1 MTNRLTQSLLHSLA
15 ALALGCAVALLI
27 GEGIARVAESRRTDY
42 RETAVQTHRGALLW
56 KLKAPMIEPEPKEI
70 KDGFRIL
77 VVGDSYTWG
86 DGVYPESTYPRGLA
100 YRLEDYFG
108 EPYVEV
114 LSMARPGWNSKTQL
128 EKVRGFFPHL
138 EPDLVIVGVCLNDA
152 EPSNRE
158 RMEEGIKP
166 ARRRQV
172 ESRVGKWA
180 YASSALV
187 RLVFE
192 GFENL
197 RSRIAV
203 RRYYHSLYAA
213 DTGTR
218 TGFQTAIRGFARFS
232 RKSKIPIVM
241 AIFPIFDSQLG
252 DGYSYR
258 ALHEEIG
265 SLAGDAG
272 LRVLDLLPAYE
283 GVDARRLAL
292 IPFTDPH
299 PNELAHRLAAERIAE
314 YLIAEELI
322 TPPEETEAGPVGS
335 PGDNARSLGQGDS

>member
-1 MTNRLTQSLLHSLA
+1 MRNGLKQPLFLRIA
-15 ALALGCAVALLI
+15 ALVFGSAAALLA
-27 GEGIARVAESRRTDY
+27 GEGIARVAESRRSVY
-42 RETAVQTHRGALLW
+42 RETAVQSHRGALLW
-56 KLKAPMIEPEPKEI
+56 KLKAPMIEPEPKEE

-138 EPDLVIVGVCLNDA
+138 QPDLVIVGVCLNDA
-152 EPSNRE
+152 EPSNRQ

-172 ESRVGKWA
+172 ESRLGKWA
-180 YASSALV
+180 YSSSALV

-197 RSRIAV
+197 RSRVAV
-203 RRYYHSLYAA
+203 RRYYHSLYA
-213 DTGTR
+213 DGTGTKR
-218 TGFQTAIRGFARFS
+218 GFQTAIKGFARFS
-232 RKSKIPIVM
+232 RKSKTPVVI
-241 AIFPIFDSQLG
+241 AILPIFDSQLG
-252 DGYSYR
+252 EEYSYR
-258 ALHEEIG
+258 ALHEQIA
-265 SLAGDAG
+265 SLARDAG

-314 YLIAEELI
+314 YLITENLI
-322 TPPEETEAGPVGS
+322 GAPEEGGS
-335 PGDNARSLGQGDS
+335 